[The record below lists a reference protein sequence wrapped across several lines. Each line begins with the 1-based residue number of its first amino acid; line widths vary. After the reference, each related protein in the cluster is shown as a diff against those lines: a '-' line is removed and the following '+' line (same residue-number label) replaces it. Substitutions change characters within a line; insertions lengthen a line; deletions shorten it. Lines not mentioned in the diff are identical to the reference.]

1 MNHYGRLALEFGQ
14 KHRPTALAAIPD
26 PDAYF
31 TGIGDEIA
39 AEVTR
44 LRDEILGPAREG
56 EGPDALR
63 TRSSQAQ
70 AAATEVVLSQHPTFQ
85 PEATDPETEDW
96 TDDPDLDRYYQRLA
110 DISALSEPN

>member
-1 MNHYGRLALEFGQ
+1 MNHNGRLALEFSQ
-14 KHRPTALAAIPD
+14 QHRPTALAAIPN
-26 PDAYF
+26 PDRFFAR
-31 TGIGDEIA
+31 IGEEIA

-44 LRDEILGPAREG
+44 LRDEILGPARGG

-70 AAATEVVLSQHPTFQ
+70 AAATEVVLSQHPLFQ
-85 PEATDPETEDW
+85 PETTDPETEDW

-110 DISALSEPN
+110 DISALGEPN